1 MDDFR
6 MFCRKWGKYF
16 VSAYLI
22 GSVLLLISA
31 DWSSK
36 ISLIFPVL
44 YIVVGGIILF
54 RVLYGEQ
61 IGKSFDTLIEKTI
74 VRFMRKKS

>member
-1 MDDFR
+1 MNDFR

-16 VSAYLI
+16 VLAYLI

-44 YIVVGGIILF
+44 YIIVGAIILF

-61 IGKSFDTLIEKTI
+61 IGKFLDNLIEKTI
-74 VRFMRKKS
+74 VRFIRKKS

>member
-1 MDDFR
+1 M
-6 MFCRKWGKYF
+6 
-16 VSAYLI
+16 AYLI

-44 YIVVGGIILF
+44 YIIVGAIILF

-61 IGKSFDTLIEKTI
+61 IGKFLDNLIEKTI
-74 VRFMRKKS
+74 VRFIRKKS